1 MGVAEDAFAC
11 LRRIAFEGEHMEKM
25 AAFGARTKLAPGVI
39 KTLMRVAST
48 DGVAMG
54 ELARRMNCDPS
65 YVTALVD
72 DLTERGLATREP
84 DLVDRRVK
92 CVALTEMGRALA
104 DEIRTLVSVPPPSF
118 NALSRTELRQLCELL
133 EKVAAADSA
142 LSVEAALPAPMLKAT
157 AS

>member
-1 MGVAEDAFAC
+1 MGVAEDAFTC

-25 AAFGARTKLAPGVI
+25 TAFGVRTKLAPGVI

-92 CVALTEMGRALA
+92 SVVLTDAGRALA
-104 DEIRTLVSVPPPSF
+104 
-118 NALSRTELRQLCELL
+118 
-133 EKVAAADSA
+133 
-142 LSVEAALPAPMLKAT
+142 
-157 AS
+157 